1 MRAYLRSLNPR
12 LPRDVWILQGG
23 GLANSFGNGIVIPF
37 VIIYLHNVRGI
48 SLGVAGLVAAGGSA
62 TALLSG
68 FIAGALADRIGPRI
82 VLGTALT
89 VQACAMA
96 LFPLIHTA
104 WQAFLLNGLLGFGSG
119 AFWPSQS
126 SLLTGLSPPNR
137 RHAAFAL
144 QRVTMNLGV
153 AFGGL
158 VGGLIASSSHPRS
171 FTVLF
176 LADSCTFLAYAVVL
190 FRLSPAPKQGARTAG
205 SYREVVRNR
214 AFMSYVLLNTALIA
228 SGMSVVVEL
237 MPAFAK
243 NEAGVSETGI
253 GILWFVNSFVIVIA
267 QLPIA
272 RLVEGRRRMRVLAGM
287 ALLWAVALLGFG
299 AAGYW
304 LEAAAATA
312 AMGVVTSVFAVGEC
326 LHGAIAGP
334 IAADLAAPG
343 LLGRYMA
350 FSSQSW
356 QVGWI
361 IGPAA
366 GGFLLQHAPF
376 ALWPVMA
383 GVSSLAAGWSLGLE
397 RLLPESVRRTPH
409 VDSVAG
415 VGGTMPNMA
424 PTTEEPLSTDAKPAP
439 HPADAA
445 SRIRGGGRP
454 ASGTAPR

>member
-1 MRAYLRSLNPR
+1 MRAYIRSLNPR

-48 SLGVAGLVAAGGSA
+48 SLGVAGLVAAAGSA
-62 TALLSG
+62 TALISG
-68 FIAGALADRIGPRI
+68 FVAGSLADRIGPRV
-82 VLGTALT
+82 VLGSALL
-89 VQACAMA
+89 VQASAMA
-96 LFPLIHTA
+96 FFPLIHVA

-126 SLLTGLSPPNR
+126 SLLTGLSPANR

-176 LADSCTFLAYAVVL
+176 LADACTFVAYAVVL
-190 FRLSPAPKQGARTAG
+190 FRLSPAPARRGRDVG
-205 SYREVVRNR
+205 SYRQVIRDR
-214 AFMSYVLLNTALIA
+214 AFMSYVLLNTLLIA
-228 SGMSVVVEL
+228 AGMSVVVEL

-253 GILWFVNSFVIVIA
+253 GILWFVNSLVIVIA
-267 QLPIA
+267 QLPLA
-272 RLVEGRRRMRVLAGM
+272 RLVEGRRRMRVLAAM
-287 ALLWAVALLGFG
+287 ALLWAAALLGFG

-304 LEAAAATA
+304 LDAAVATA
-312 AMGVVTSVFAVGEC
+312 AMGAVTAVFAVGEC

-343 LLGRYMA
+343 LMGRYMA
-350 FSSQSW
+350 LSSQSW
-356 QVGWI
+356 QIGWI
-361 IGPAA
+361 VGPAA
-366 GGFLLQHAPF
+366 GGFLLQHDPF

-383 GVSSLAAGWSLGLE
+383 GVCVIAAGWALRLE

-409 VDSVAG
+409 VESLAG

-424 PTTEEPLSTDAKPAP
+424 PATEEPLSTDAKPAP
-439 HPADAA
+439 HPADEA

-454 ASGTAPR
+454 APGTARR

>member
-12 LPRDVWILQGG
+12 LPRDVWILQVG

-48 SLGVAGLVAAGGSA
+48 SLGVAGLVAAAGSA
-62 TALLSG
+62 TALFSG
-68 FIAGALADRIGPRI
+68 FVAGALSDRMGPRV
-82 VLGTALT
+82 VLGGALLI
-89 VQACAMA
+89 QSGAMV

-104 WQAFLLNGLLGFGSG
+104 WHAFLLNGFLGLGSG

-126 SLLTGLSPPNR
+126 SLLTGLSPANR
-137 RHAAFAL
+137 RHEAFAL

-158 VGGLIASSSHPRS
+158 VGGLIASSSDPHS

-176 LADSCTFLAYAVVL
+176 LADACTFAAYALVL
-190 FRLSPAPKQGARTAG
+190 LRLTPSSAQHHHDAG
-205 SYREVVRNR
+205 SYRQVARDR
-214 AFMSYVLLNTALIA
+214 PFMSYVLLNTLLIA
-228 SGMSVVVEL
+228 AGMSVVVEL

-243 NEAGVSETGI
+243 NNAGVSETGI
-253 GILWFVNSFVIVIA
+253 GILWFVNSLVIVIA

-272 RLVEGRRRMRVLAGM
+272 RLVEGHRRMRVLAGM
-287 ALLWAVALLGFG
+287 AVLWAGALLGFG

-304 LEAAAATA
+304 LEATAATV
-312 AMGVVTSVFAVGEC
+312 AMGVVTSVFAIGEC

-334 IAADLAAPG
+334 IVADLAAPA

-383 GVSSLAAGWSLGLE
+383 SVSLVAAGWALTLE
-397 RLLPESVRRTPH
+397 RMLPEWVRRTPRL
-409 VDSVAG
+409 DSIAG

-424 PTTEEPLSTDAKPAP
+424 ATTDEPLSTDAKPAP
-439 HPADAA
+439 HPADEA
-445 SRIRGGGRP
+445 SWIRRGGRR
-454 ASGTAPR
+454 AAGTRRR